1 MSKYFQ
7 TCNQFGYIENS
18 TLGMEQRKSET
29 KEEWLKH
36 YSDQIFSLWLRW
48 QTPLGI
54 SRLYIERVMQELSE
68 YYKEPLKRKFIETTY
83 L

>member
-1 MSKYFQ
+1 MSTDIEK
-7 TCNQFGYIENS
+7 CNQSGHIES
-18 TLGMEQRKSET
+18 SSLRMEQRKSET

-54 SRLYIERVMQELSE
+54 SHLYIERVMQELSE
-68 YYKEPLKRKFIETTY
+68 YYNEPLKRKFIEATY